1 MDGVIAHGMWTMGAA
16 LGVVVHWVA
25 DPGRVVSQRARFVRP
40 VLVPDTDEGT
50 QVIVSGRVTKAD
62 DQTATLSLDV
72 THEGQTV
79 LGRVEIVITQ
89 ENS

>member
-1 MDGVIAHGMWTMGAA
+1 M
-16 LGVVVHWVA
+16 
-25 DPGRVVSQRARFVRP
+25 
-40 VLVPDTDEGT
+40 
-50 QVIVSGRVTKAD
+50 IVSGQVTKAD